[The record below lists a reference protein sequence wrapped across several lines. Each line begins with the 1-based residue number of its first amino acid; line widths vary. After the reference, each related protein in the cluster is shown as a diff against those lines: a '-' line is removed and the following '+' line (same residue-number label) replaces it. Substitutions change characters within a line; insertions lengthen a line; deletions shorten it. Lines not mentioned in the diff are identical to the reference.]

1 MLNASRIALA
11 LIFCAASLHA
21 GTITGTVTNKTT
33 NKPAGGDDVILL
45 KLEGGMQEAAR
56 TKADA
61 QGKFTINFPD
71 DNAMHLVRVQHRGV
85 NYHRPAPPGTTSVEV
100 DVYDAAEKVEGIKQS
115 FDIVR
120 LEADATML
128 RVTED
133 FVLENNSNPPT
144 TLISPRAFEIVLPEG
159 AKIEESMAAGP
170 GGMAIRTT
178 AVATDQPNHYAF
190 LFPIRPGEA
199 NYRVVYT
206 MPYSGS
212 AEIKPS
218 LARTAE
224 NYAVSVPKSMTLEPL
239 SGSRLQQ
246 KGEEMGLTVYVATN
260 AAPGQNISYR
270 VSGTGSAPQQPDQ
283 SAQTGGDNANRP
295 GGGIGTPIN
304 SPDPLSKYR
313 WWIIAAVA
321 LAMVAGAG
329 YVMSR
334 QEPSARASAS
344 PQPEVPLGGLLDSIK
359 EEMFA
364 LERDRL
370 EKKIDEAEYQRVRA
384 ALEVVLAR
392 AIDRQANKA
401 RA

>member
-1 MLNASRIALA
+1 MLKAQVVLAFVMSAL
-11 LIFCAASLHA
+11 LHA

-71 DNAMHLVRVQHRGV
+71 DNAMHLVRVQHRSV

-100 DVYDAAEKVEGIKQS
+100 DVYDAAEKVDGIKQS

-120 LEADATML
+120 LEADATTL

-144 TLISPRAFEIVLPEG
+144 TLVAPRAFEIVIPAG
-159 AKIEESMAAGP
+159 AKIEEAMAAGP
-170 GGMAIRTT
+170 GGMAVRTT
-178 AVATDQPNHYAF
+178 PVATDQPNHYAF

-199 NYRVVYT
+199 NFRVVYT
-206 MPYSGS
+206 MPYSGN

-218 LARTAE
+218 LARAAE
-224 NYAVSVPKSMTLEPL
+224 NYAVSVPKTMSLEPL

-246 KGEEMGLTVYVATN
+246 KGEEMGLNVWVAAN
-260 AAPGQNISYR
+260 AMPGQNISYR
-270 VSGTGSAPQQPDQ
+270 VSGTGSAPAQDQAGQAGPD
-283 SAQTGGDNANRP
+283 NPNRP

-334 QEPSARASAS
+334 PEGPAKAAAAGPTLQEA
-344 PQPEVPLGGLLDSIK
+344 IK
-359 EEMFA
+359 EELFA
-364 LERDRL
+364 LESEKIGGKISDREYAEARAGL
-370 EKKIDEAEYQRVRA
+370 ERLMKRA
-384 ALEVVLAR
+384 AR
-392 AIDRQANKA
+392 T
-401 RA
+401 

>member
-1 MLNASRIALA
+1 MIKTSIRLLTALS
-11 LIFCAASLHA
+11 LCAFAYA
-21 GTITGTVTNKTT
+21 GEITGTVTNKTT
-33 NKPAGGDDVILL
+33 GKPAGGDDVILL

-61 QGKFTINFPD
+61 QGRFTISFPD

-120 LEADATML
+120 LEADATTL

-133 FVLENNSNPPT
+133 FVLENNSKPPM
-144 TLISPRAFEIVLPEG
+144 TLIAPRAFEIQIPEG

-170 GGMAIRTT
+170 GGMAVRTT
-178 AVATDQPNHYAF
+178 AVATDKPNRYAF
-190 LFPIRPGEA
+190 LFPVRPGEA
-199 NYRVVYT
+199 NFRVVYT
-206 MPYSGS
+206 LPYKGS
-212 AEIKPS
+212 AEIKPA
-218 LARTAE
+218 LLRTAE
-224 NYAVSVPKSMTLEPL
+224 NYAVSIPKSMTLEPA

-246 KGEEMGLTVYVATN
+246 KGEEMGLLVYVAAN
-260 AAPGQNISYR
+260 AAPGQDISYR
-270 VSGTGSAPQQPDQ
+270 VSGTGAAPPQEQNTQ
-283 SAQTGGDNANRP
+283 AGGDNPNRP

-304 SPDPLSKYR
+304 APDPLSKYR

-334 QEPSARASAS
+334 QEAPAKAAAG
-344 PQPEVPLGGLLDSIK
+344 PTLQDAIK
-359 EEMFA
+359 DELFA
-364 LERDRL
+364 LESEKIAGTISDR
-370 EKKIDEAEYQRVRA
+370 EYAE
-384 ALEVVLAR
+384 AR
-392 AIDRQANKA
+392 AGLERLMK
-401 RA
+401 RTVRS

>member
-1 MLNASRIALA
+1 MLNVFRMISAVMVCTA
-11 LIFCAASLHA
+11 FLHA

-61 QGKFTINFPD
+61 QGRFTINFPD

-120 LEADATML
+120 LEADATTL

-144 TLISPRAFEIVLPEG
+144 TLISPRAFEIAIPPG

-170 GGMAIRTT
+170 GGMAVRTT
-178 AVATDQPNHYAF
+178 AVPTDQPDHYAF

-199 NYRVVYT
+199 NFRVVYT
-206 MPYSGS
+206 LPYKGS
-212 AEIKPS
+212 AEIKPT
-218 LARTAE
+218 LLRTAE
-224 NYAVSVPKSMTLEPL
+224 NYAVSIPKSMTLEPT

-246 KGEEMGLTVYVATN
+246 KGDEMGMLVYVAAN
-260 AAPGQNISYR
+260 AAPGQNVAYR
-270 VSGTGSAPQQPDQ
+270 VSGTGSAPPQQEQNAQ
-283 SAQTGGDNANRP
+283 SGPENANRP
-295 GGGIGTPIN
+295 GGGIGTPIDA
-304 SPDPLSKYR
+304 PDPLSKYR

-321 LAMVAGAG
+321 LAMVAGSG

-334 QEPSARASAS
+334 QETPARAAAG
-344 PQPEVPLGGLLDSIK
+344 PTLQNAIK
-359 EEMFA
+359 DELFA
-364 LERDRL
+364 LESERIAGTISDADYAQARAGLERL
-370 EKKIDEAEYQRVRA
+370 MKRA
-384 ALEVVLAR
+384 AR
-392 AIDRQANKA
+392 S
-401 RA
+401 

>member
-1 MLNASRIALA
+1 MLRAQTILA
-11 LIFCAASLHA
+11 LFLSAVAYA

-61 QGKFTINFPD
+61 LGKFTINFPD

-100 DVYDAAEKVEGIKQS
+100 DVYDAAEKVDGIKQS

-120 LEADATML
+120 LEADATTL

-133 FVLENNSNPPT
+133 FVLENNSTPPT
-144 TLISPRAFEIVLPEG
+144 TLVAPRAFEIVIPMG

-170 GGMAIRTT
+170 GGMAVRTT
-178 AVATDQPNHYAF
+178 PVATDQPNHYAF

-199 NYRVVYT
+199 NFRVVYT
-206 MPYSGS
+206 MPYSGN
-212 AEIKPS
+212 AEIKPT
-218 LARTAE
+218 LARAAE
-224 NYAVSVPKSMTLEPL
+224 NYAVSVPKTMSLEPL

-246 KGEEMGLTVYVATN
+246 KGEEMGLNVWVAAN
-260 AAPGQNISYR
+260 ATPGQNISYR
-270 VSGTGSAPQQPDQ
+270 VSGTGSAPAQDQ
-283 SAQTGGDNANRP
+283 SAQTGPDNNPNRP

-334 QEPSARASAS
+334 QEGPAKAVAAG
-344 PQPEVPLGGLLDSIK
+344 PTLQEAIK
-359 EEMFA
+359 EELFA
-364 LERDRL
+364 LESEKIGGKISDREYAEARAGL
-370 EKKIDEAEYQRVRA
+370 ERLMKRA
-384 ALEVVLAR
+384 AR
-392 AIDRQANKA
+392 S
-401 RA
+401 

>member
-1 MLNASRIALA
+1 MFKAHVVLAFALSA
-11 LIFCAASLHA
+11 LLHA
-21 GTITGTVTNKTT
+21 GEITGTVTNKTT

-61 QGKFTINFPD
+61 QGRFTISFPD

-100 DVYDAAEKVEGIKQS
+100 EVYDAAEKVEGIKQS

-120 LEADATML
+120 LEADATTL

-144 TLISPRAFEIVLPEG
+144 TLIAPRAFEIEIPEG
-159 AKIEESMAAGP
+159 AKMEESMAAGP
-170 GGMAIRTT
+170 GGMAVRTT
-178 AVATDQPNHYAF
+178 AVATDKPNRYAF

-199 NYRVVYT
+199 NFRVVYT
-206 MPYSGS
+206 LPYKGS

-218 LARTAE
+218 LLRTAE
-224 NYAVSVPKSMTLEPL
+224 NYAVSIPKSMTLEPA

-246 KGEEMGLTVYVATN
+246 KGEEMGLLVYVATN
-260 AAPGQNISYR
+260 AAPGQNVSYR
-270 VSGTGSAPQQPDQ
+270 VGGTGTAPQQDQ
-283 SAQTGGDNANRP
+283 NAQAGAENANRP

-334 QEPSARASAS
+334 QETPAKAGSDPRT
-344 PQPEVPLGGLLDSIK
+344 EVPLSGLLESIK

>member
-1 MLNASRIALA
+1 MLNAFRITTAIFICATLA
-11 LIFCAASLHA
+11 RA

-100 DVYDAAEKVEGIKQS
+100 EVYDAAEKVDGIKQT
-115 FDIVR
+115 FDILRV
-120 LEADATML
+120 EADNTTL
-128 RVTED
+128 RITED
-133 FVLENNSNPPT
+133 FVLENNSKPPA
-144 TLISPRAFEIVLPEG
+144 TLIAPRAFEIQIPDG

-170 GGMAIRTT
+170 GGMAVRTT
-178 AVATDQPNHYAF
+178 PVATDQPNHFAF

-199 NYRVVYT
+199 NFRVTYT

-212 AEIKPS
+212 AEIKPT
-218 LARTAE
+218 LLRAAE
-224 NYAVSVPKSMTLEPL
+224 NYAVSVPKSMTLEPG

-246 KGEEMGLTVYVATN
+246 KGDEMGLTVFVAGNVT
-260 AAPGQNISYR
+260 PGQNVSFR
-270 VSGTGSAPQQPDQ
+270 LSGTGTAPPPQDD
-283 SAQTGGDNANRP
+283 SAQQAGGGNANRP

-334 QEPSARASAS
+334 GEAPAKPAAAGPTLQEA
-344 PQPEVPLGGLLDSIK
+344 IK
-359 EEMFA
+359 EELFPLESEKISGKISDREYA
-364 LERDRL
+364 EAGAGLERLMKRT
-370 EKKIDEAEYQRVRA
+370 VRS
-384 ALEVVLAR
+384 
-392 AIDRQANKA
+392 
-401 RA
+401 

>member
-1 MLNASRIALA
+1 MIKTSIRLLTALSLCAIAY
-11 LIFCAASLHA
+11 A
-21 GTITGTVTNKTT
+21 GEITGTVTNKTT
-33 NKPAGGDDVILL
+33 GKPAGGDDVILL

-61 QGKFTINFPD
+61 QGRFTISFPD

-120 LEADATML
+120 LEADATTL

-133 FVLENNSNPPT
+133 FVLENNSKPPM
-144 TLISPRAFEIVLPEG
+144 TLIAPRAFEIQIPEG

-170 GGMAIRTT
+170 GGMAVRTT
-178 AVATDQPNHYAF
+178 AVATDKPNRYAF
-190 LFPIRPGEA
+190 LFPVRPGEA
-199 NYRVVYT
+199 NFRVVYT
-206 MPYSGS
+206 LPYKGS
-212 AEIKPS
+212 AEIKPA
-218 LARTAE
+218 LLRTAE
-224 NYAVSVPKSMTLEPL
+224 NYAVSIPKSMTLEPA

-246 KGEEMGLTVYVATN
+246 KGEEMGLLVYVAAN
-260 AAPGQNISYR
+260 AAPGQDISYR
-270 VSGTGSAPQQPDQ
+270 VSGTGAAPPQEQNTQ
-283 SAQTGGDNANRP
+283 VGGDNPNRP

-304 SPDPLSKYR
+304 APDPLSKYR

-334 QEPSARASAS
+334 QEAPAKAAAG
-344 PQPEVPLGGLLDSIK
+344 PTLQDAIK
-359 EEMFA
+359 DELFA
-364 LERDRL
+364 LESEKIAGTISDR
-370 EKKIDEAEYQRVRA
+370 EYAE
-384 ALEVVLAR
+384 AR
-392 AIDRQANKA
+392 AGLERLMK
-401 RA
+401 RTVRS